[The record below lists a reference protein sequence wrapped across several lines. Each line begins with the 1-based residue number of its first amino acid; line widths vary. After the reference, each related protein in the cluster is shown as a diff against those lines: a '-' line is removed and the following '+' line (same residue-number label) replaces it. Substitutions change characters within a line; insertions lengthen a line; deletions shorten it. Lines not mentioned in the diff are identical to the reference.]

1 MTTRRK
7 TRWVVLGLLAVG
19 ILGIAAIET
28 MAQSEGVN
36 PDTWGYLFGFG
47 QYPDPGGTLH
57 TVFQMQPGP
66 GAPIRTYTTDIVPEG
81 DQFLMTET
89 IDAPTLQL
97 SEITSGLGGGKGVAA
112 VAGGRYEYKE
122 TAQINLSPLGALA
135 EHGVVVE
142 ANQTYYLPDGASFA
156 TGEIELIAGIE
167 VIKGTFTHPE
177 YPTQQAVI
185 GTALDAEIS
194 KLLQFPVYIRIER
207 DGVVQSLTQLIEFDY
222 QPKEA

>member
-1 MTTRRK
+1 MNLLRNA
-7 TRWVVLGLLAVG
+7 RWTVWGLLVIG
-19 ILGIAAIET
+19 ILGLGATEAL
-28 MAQSEGVN
+28 AQSAGVN
-36 PDTWGYLFGFG
+36 PETWGFLFGFG

-57 TVFQMQPGP
+57 TVFEMQPGP

-122 TAQINLSPLGALA
+122 TAQIDMSPLGALQ

-142 ANQTYYLPDGASFA
+142 ANQTYYLPDGANYV
-156 TGEIELIAGIE
+156 TGDVEAIAGIE

-185 GTALDAEIS
+185 GTALDVEIS
-194 KLLQFPVYIRIER
+194 KLLQFPVYIRIEL
-207 DGVVQSLTQLIEFDY
+207 DGVTQSLILLIEFSY
-222 QPKEA
+222 QP